1 MADEENPH
9 LKHRLD
15 HHYLINSLK
24 SVVEGLLATHSTD
37 VWSTY
42 GGLNRVT
49 KEVEKI
55 LYHGLRSTQGKFG
68 SQVDFWPFVH
78 GLKRLNPIQS
88 PSIDKIIRL
97 AHTTQ
102 GIDKGHVWVEEGLRE
117 HNLTAQLQTL
127 VHNREHL
134 NQFYFDYSFLNTKE
148 YFHSMCLCLQAVEQN
163 KVTLLAELDVNL
175 LSGRRK
181 PDVKRSESMPV
192 MRRGSSHHE
201 ALALAPRFASPRQE
215 SVLSLSDEHAIPV
228 SVGSAS
234 PVEAKMLAR
243 DALRTVLRK
252 SGSDS
257 PTDSPETGFSFYDNQ
272 TEDPL
277 SHVSMT
283 EHKAESKESSSEDQ
297 TKGKLP
303 SKSTLSSVKKSLTP
317 DPIGTSEK
325 TYSGRPDEI
334 FSDSETLTEEKRN
347 VVMRTSKGTKK
358 GHKRSRSD
366 MTWLNAITK
375 PQRTMRKHSE
385 DIVGAPEIDSEMYL
399 GTDVN
404 SPTSPEGYMGKP
416 AQGQSLIHY
425 LSTQDFHTCANLDK
439 ENAHFSISEALI
451 AAIEQMKWNHIIS
464 PHQNR
469 ENEEE
474 DSDEEIQ
481 ELKQRI
487 RIRKRERLKEK
498 ARGLP
503 AFSDGVT
510 DTATSHSTSPTF
522 SSPIDS
528 ENSDSSDSS
537 AIDDEQIELTM
548 SENISE
554 TNLFLMKKDG
564 MSLSLASLYSDGDIQ
579 DRNNKMLDRQ
589 GSVTTENGVSASN
602 SLSAESVAISLLKKF
617 SEKQLPKAS
626 DLIWL
631 VPESDAPQKLLPM
644 PDSYPI
650 DPDDAED
657 MKTNR
662 YQTFQTRLRG
672 NMEWA
677 PPRPQIIFN
686 IHQRPNRK
694 KTMEKQNYLCAGC
707 GTRVEPGYISRF
719 RYCEYLGKFFCQ
731 CCHSKSLSYIP
742 GRILKKWDFQKYQVS
757 NFAHDLLTK
766 IYTEPLFNI
775 CDINPSLYKKVKSLD
790 SILELRQQLQYVK
803 KFLLICKD
811 GTNFLSDI
819 KNLPPY
825 WSDDFHL
832 YSLCD
837 LVNAKNQQMFN
848 QLKNIVTSSIT
859 HVENC
864 QFCQG
869 LGFICELCRNNADVI
884 FPFQLNKVEIC
895 QGCKSCF
902 HRDCFVPD
910 KCPRCARLEARR
922 QRMEQKFSE
931 EMDEE
936 DS

>member
-175 LSGRRK
+175 VLEDEK

-192 MRRGSSHHE
+192 MRRGSSLHE

-228 SVGSAS
+228 NVGSAS

-385 DIVGAPEIDSEMYL
+385 DIVGAPEIDS

-439 ENAHFSISEALI
+439 VS
-451 AAIEQMKWNHIIS
+451 WNTQDNILKHELDKTFDLVIG
-464 PHQNR
+464 

-510 DTATSHSTSPTF
+510 DSKFRFKTCQIVPNLTAV
-522 SSPIDS
+522 
-528 ENSDSSDSS
+528 
-537 AIDDEQIELTM
+537 M
-548 SENISE
+548 
-554 TNLFLMKKDG
+554 
-564 MSLSLASLYSDGDIQ
+564 
-579 DRNNKMLDRQ
+579 
-589 GSVTTENGVSASN
+589 
-602 SLSAESVAISLLKKF
+602 
-617 SEKQLPKAS
+617 
-626 DLIWL
+626 
-631 VPESDAPQKLLPM
+631 
-644 PDSYPI
+644 
-650 DPDDAED
+650 
-657 MKTNR
+657 
-662 YQTFQTRLRG
+662 
-672 NMEWA
+672 
-677 PPRPQIIFN
+677 
-686 IHQRPNRK
+686 
-694 KTMEKQNYLCAGC
+694 
-707 GTRVEPGYISRF
+707 
-719 RYCEYLGKFFCQ
+719 
-731 CCHSKSLSYIP
+731 
-742 GRILKKWDFQKYQVS
+742 
-757 NFAHDLLTK
+757 
-766 IYTEPLFNI
+766 
-775 CDINPSLYKKVKSLD
+775 
-790 SILELRQQLQYVK
+790 
-803 KFLLICKD
+803 
-811 GTNFLSDI
+811 
-819 KNLPPY
+819 
-825 WSDDFHL
+825 
-832 YSLCD
+832 
-837 LVNAKNQQMFN
+837 
-848 QLKNIVTSSIT
+848 
-859 HVENC
+859 
-864 QFCQG
+864 
-869 LGFICELCRNNADVI
+869 
-884 FPFQLNKVEIC
+884 
-895 QGCKSCF
+895 
-902 HRDCFVPD
+902 
-910 KCPRCARLEARR
+910 
-922 QRMEQKFSE
+922 
-931 EMDEE
+931 
-936 DS
+936 